1 MLTLGL
7 GNLLRA
13 GRWLLL
19 VMLGLLHGVMLLGV
33 GNPWAHPLL
42 LAHLGLFL
50 LWQPLWRGER
60 EVGRSGLVFIVL
72 AAAVA
77 VFWLN
82 WWVIAFWLT
91 GLFGLVGARV
101 FAFRDHWTRLLYLSV
116 MAYLLAALL
125 LWVVPNL
132 FAAQAAIEVGRVLM
146 WYVLLPGLLL
156 AMPALV
162 LMKRLATP
170 LSGSRMAAKLPVMS
184 GWVAG
189 QAGSEP
195 IESTHTVDFIYSL
208 LLFMLLT
215 LVVLGSLAFMTLAR
229 LDYLEALLRTLLLTG
244 LVLLALG
251 GLWNPRFGFSGLRV
265 MFSRYLLNIG
275 SPFENWL
282 TQLAEAAQLE
292 PDPASYL
299 RCATGLLADFPW
311 LSGLSWQSPD
321 GAGQLGQFSKHDVQV
336 QEGELRLTVY
346 ARQSLNPAV
355 LLHIGLLTQLIGY
368 FYQAKQREQS
378 LRNITRLQAVYETG
392 SRLTHDLKNML
403 QSLLSLTSLAQSREQ
418 RAQQLL
424 QQQLPLLIQR
434 IELILNKLKETQGES
449 KTPQLALAAWW
460 DALRLR
466 NRHRKIVW
474 RAPDILPDK
483 IIPAALFDC
492 VLDNLLDN
500 ALMKSQSQPDIGIT
514 VEFSAEPLRI
524 AVCDSGDPI
533 PENIA
538 TNLLRSVVT
547 SENGL
552 GIGVYQSARWAGQ
565 LGYRL
570 ALTSNLPGKV
580 CFELSNNDSGIER

>member
-7 GNLLRA
+7 GNRLRA

-19 VMLGLLHGVMLLGV
+19 AMLVLLHGVMLLGTD
-33 GNPWAHPLL
+33 NPWVHPLL
-42 LAHLGLFL
+42 LTHLGLFL
-50 LWQPLWRGER
+50 LWQPLWRGEH
-60 EVGRSGLVFIVL
+60 EVGRSGLVFIAL

-82 WWVIAFWLT
+82 WWTIAFWLT

-101 FAFRDHWTRLLYLSV
+101 FAFRDRRTRLLYLSV

-132 FAAQAAIEVGRVLM
+132 FAAQAAIEVGRILM
-146 WYVLLPGLLL
+146 WYVLPVLLL
-156 AMPALV
+156 FMPALNLSARAV
-162 LMKRLATP
+162 LPTDGEP
-170 LSGSRMAAKLPVMS
+170 
-184 GWVAG
+184 AG
-189 QAGSEP
+189 NVQ
-195 IESTHTVDFIYSL
+195 TVDFIYSL

-229 LDYLEALLRTLLLTG
+229 LDYLEALLRTLFLIG

-251 GLWNPRFGFSGLRV
+251 GLWNPRFGFSGLQII
-265 MFSRYLLNIG
+265 FSRYLLNVG
-275 SPFENWL
+275 TPFESWL
-282 TQLAEAAQLE
+282 SQLAEAAQRE
-292 PDPASYL
+292 PDPVSYL
-299 RCATGLLADFPW
+299 HCATALLADFPW

-321 GAGQLGQFSKHDVQV
+321 GAGQLGQSSGHDVQV

-355 LLHIGLLTQLIGY
+355 LLHIYLLAQLVGY

-378 LRNITRLQAVYETG
+378 LRNITRLQALYETG

-403 QSLLSLTSLAQSREQ
+403 QSLLSLTALAQNREQ

-424 QQQLPLLIQR
+424 LQQLPLLTQR
-434 IELILNKLKETQGES
+434 IELTLNKLQQPQDES
-449 KTPQLALAAWW
+449 TPPQLALAAWW

-466 NRHRKIVW
+466 NRHHEIVW
-474 RAPDILPDK
+474 LVPDTLPDRE
-483 IIPAALFDC
+483 ISAALFDC

-500 ALMKSQSQPDIGIT
+500 ALRKRQFQPNIRIT
-514 VEFSAEPLRI
+514 VELRTEPLCI
-524 AVCDSGDPI
+524 SVSDSGGPI
-533 PENIA
+533 PKTVA
-538 TNLLRSVVT
+538 ANLLRGVVV

-552 GIGVYQSARWAGQ
+552 GIGLYQAVRWAAQ

-570 ALTSNLPGKV
+570 ALTDNQAGKV
-580 CFELSNNDSGIER
+580 CFELRE